1 MLGRGDRQLLVSV
14 VVLGLVLTGLTVWA
28 VYSQGQSLRKREWQD
43 LEGQAGGAAARRRA
57 QFRADCRQAIDS
69 LTLNSCSINGL
80 RAADGWAA
88 GHAEW
93 YLSAVRGPDEEW
105 TILPQTW
112 LAEPVPAFFSPPVT
126 EPASADPRDA
136 LDYLRRLAASADP
149 LTRASALLAA
159 GACEQ
164 QLGNPLGAARTFAE
178 AAQLL
183 RSTPGLSRFGLRA
196 EISRIE
202 ALLAAGDLRHA
213 HASLHALVVILL
225 ADHPGRPGSAG
236 CEELRR
242 LARRLALRPDDEIL
256 LELDRL
262 ERRAARRVELEN
274 VFREQLSR
282 SSDISLTEPDDL
294 LISYVL
300 DSEPL
305 VVVQRVLDGTSSAA
319 LAVPLRTLFE
329 RYWRPVEPD
338 APWRFAARSEMSR
351 SRILVDLRPEF
362 ANSVL
367 EPTPPVLAG
376 LRATQ
381 QRWLGLLALVGLG
394 TVGAWTLVI
403 WMLFRALAHQRALVR
418 LQRRFVADVS
428 HELKTPLALIR
439 LLAETL
445 AGQRVRDP
453 DRAQG
458 YLETIIRESER
469 LSVLLETILD
479 FSRMESGRKKYEWG
493 ECDVGAVARQA
504 WSLFE
509 PQFRADNFD
518 AQLEL
523 PEDLP
528 LIQADG
534 QALQQVMVNLLQNAH
549 RYAGD
554 RKYVRLRIRCE
565 GYLLF
570 IIVEDRGIGMSPTQ
584 LERLGDSF
592 VRGEDTRVRQTRGAG
607 LGLAI
612 VDHIVV
618 AHGGKLEVQSRP
630 GQGSTFTVWLPV
642 RGPDAAETHQ

>member
-1 MLGRGDRQLLVSV
+1 MRWIICGV
-14 VVLGLVLTGLTVWA
+14 
-28 VYSQGQSLRKREWQD
+28 
-43 LEGQAGGAAARRRA
+43 
-57 QFRADCRQAIDS
+57 
-69 LTLNSCSINGL
+69 
-80 RAADGWAA
+80 
-88 GHAEW
+88 
-93 YLSAVRGPDEEW
+93 
-105 TILPQTW
+105 
-112 LAEPVPAFFSPPVT
+112 
-126 EPASADPRDA
+126 
-136 LDYLRRLAASADP
+136 LAASADP

-225 ADHPGRPGSAG
+225 ADHPGRPGPAG

-381 QRWLGLLALVGLG
+381 QRWLGLLALVGAGHGGGLDAG
-394 TVGAWTLVI
+394 HLDAVPSAGPSAGAGSFAASLCCRRQPRTQDSAGADQTVG
-403 WMLFRALAHQRALVR
+403 R
-418 LQRRFVADVS
+418 D
-428 HELKTPLALIR
+428 
-439 LLAETL
+439 
-445 AGQRVRDP
+445 AGWP
-453 DRAQG
+453 
-458 YLETIIRESER
+458 
-469 LSVLLETILD
+469 
-479 FSRMESGRKKYEWG
+479 
-493 ECDVGAVARQA
+493 AR
-504 WSLFE
+504 
-509 PQFRADNFD
+509 
-518 AQLEL
+518 
-523 PEDLP
+523 
-528 LIQADG
+528 
-534 QALQQVMVNLLQNAH
+534 
-549 RYAGD
+549 
-554 RKYVRLRIRCE
+554 
-565 GYLLF
+565 
-570 IIVEDRGIGMSPTQ
+570 T
-584 LERLGDSF
+584 
-592 VRGEDTRVRQTRGAG
+592 
-607 LGLAI
+607 
-612 VDHIVV
+612 
-618 AHGGKLEVQSRP
+618 RP
-630 GQGSTFTVWLPV
+630 GPRAGIP
-642 RGPDAAETHQ
+642 RDNYP